1 MAQYFVRNI
10 TTDEIT
16 NSIEWDGIEPYTP
29 ESGFD
34 LVLDTGS
41 LTYTSSLRPET
52 LIETY
57 GGLFQGYAILT
68 GSFTGSLTGSF
79 NDYSGSLGWLDTFVS
94 SSRTGSFTG
103 SLTGSFNGWSGSLD
117 WIGNFP
123 TASYRTGSFT
133 GSFTGSLNGS
143 SSYSDTASYSSYV
156 SNIKSGVITTGEWT
170 PNLAFNYTA
179 SVNFSSS
186 YTTTGYSISLTPASD
201 VRSFS
206 ITNKRFNGFSVD
218 SNSGT
223 PMTDDV
229 YWIVVP
235 YNNP

>member
-41 LTYTSSLRPET
+41 LTYTSSLLPET

-57 GGLFQGYAILT
+57 GGLFQGYAIL
-68 GSFTGSLTGSF
+68 
-79 NDYSGSLGWLDTFVS
+79 
-94 SSRTGSFTG
+94 TGSFTG

-143 SSYSDTASYSSYV
+143 SSYSETASYSSYA

-170 PNLAFNYTA
+170 PDLAFNYTV
-179 SVNFSSS
+179 SVTFSSS
-186 YTTTGYSISLTPASD
+186 YTTTDYSIALTPASD
-201 VRSFS
+201 VRSFT
-206 ITNKRFNGFSVD
+206 ITNKRMGGFNVD

-223 PMTDDV
+223 PMTDNV
-229 YWIVVP
+229 YWIAIP